1 MHSGAEF
8 ESSAV
13 GQRVRAGSNE
23 HADVLFVSMPY
34 VSIERPS
41 VALGTLAASLRDA
54 GISCRT
60 IYGNLIFAE
69 RIGVIAYQWL
79 NNSDITL
86 QIGEW
91 TFSEVAFRRQIR
103 DIDEYINALV
113 HEGLPRE
120 NLKETLLGVRD
131 IAQTFI
137 EELAVQVV
145 AQKPRIVGCSS
156 VFQQHCASLALL
168 RRIREIDPSIV
179 TMLGGAN
186 CESSMGAI
194 THAQY
199 SWIDFVVSG
208 EADKLLPELCQLIFD
223 RGPDLAS
230 DQFPYGVLGPKSRG
244 TAQDPIRNPPRA
256 IIDDLD
262 QIPVPYFDDYFEQLE
277 LSPLRDWILPCLPI
291 ETSRGCWW
299 GAKHHCTF
307 CGLNGVGMTFRAK
320 SEERVQREVTTLA
333 ERHGLTKFM
342 TVDNIL
348 DNRYFGKVLPSMA
361 ARGDLRVFYETKANL
376 TRAQVEMLSRAGVRW
391 IQPGI
396 EALHDDLLA
405 LLKKGTTVTVNV
417 QLLKWARRYGV
428 WVVWNHLYAA
438 PGDDPQWYETIA
450 EWLPLI
456 WHLQPPAG
464 GGMNRIRYD
473 RFSPYF
479 NTPEQFG
486 LKLTPYWAYA
496 HAYPLDH
503 NGLMQQA
510 YFFCHDGDNPP
521 APLRLIGLIN
531 RWAEL
536 FYGAQE
542 SSVALPRRSNDAPVL
557 AMTDDGARIRI
568 RDTRPCAVVE
578 HHLLDPLESRICRAT
593 DAAKGDRAVA
603 AAVRAMGATD
613 SDAAIDAAL
622 QRLVDAKLIANFD
635 GRYLCLAVDDEP
647 IPYLSFEEFAGGLA
661 LLGGPWKPK
670 RAVHHDPWATPIKEM
685 F

>member
-1 MHSGAEF
+1 MQSGARD
-8 ESSAV
+8 S
-13 GQRVRAGSNE
+13 RAAYRNSVCEGSE
-23 HADVLFVSMPY
+23 QADVLFASMPY

-41 VALGTLAASLRDA
+41 VALGTLAAALHGA

-60 IYGNLIFAE
+60 EYGNLTFAE
-69 RIGVIAYQWL
+69 RIGIIPYQWI

-91 TFSEVAFRRQIR
+91 TFSEVAFRQPIR
-103 DIDEYINALV
+103 GVEDYVARLV
-113 HEGLPRE
+113 AEGLPQE
-120 NLKETLLGVRD
+120 NLRETLLGVREV
-131 IAQTFI
+131 ARGFI
-137 EELAVQVV
+137 DDMAERIV
-145 AQKPRIVGCSS
+145 ASGPRIVGCSS

-168 RRIREIDPSIV
+168 RRVRELDPSII

-194 THAQY
+194 THQQY
-199 SWIDFVVSG
+199 PWVDFVVSG
-208 EADKLLPELCQLIFD
+208 EADKLLPELCALLFEHGVHIA
-223 RGPDLAS
+223 PHLL
-230 DQFPYGVLGPKSRG
+230 PYGVLGPSTRG
-244 TAQDPIRNPPRA
+244 TAQNPIANPPRA

-262 QIPVPYFDDYFEQLE
+262 EIPVPYFDDYFEQLE
-277 LSPLRDWILPCLPI
+277 RSALRDWVLPCLPI

-307 CGLNGVGMTFRAK
+307 CGLNGAGMTFRAK
-320 SEERVQREVTTLA
+320 SQERVEHEVTWLS

-361 ARGDLRVFYETKANL
+361 ERGDLRVFYETKANL
-376 TRAQVEMLSRAGVRW
+376 SRTQVELLSRAGVRW

-396 EALHDDLLA
+396 EALHDDLLT
-405 LLKKGTTVTVNV
+405 LLKKGTTVPVNV

-438 PGDDPQWYETIA
+438 PGDDPAWYDAIA
-450 EWLPLI
+450 DWIPLI

-479 NTPEQFG
+479 NTPDTFG

-496 HAYPLDH
+496 HAYPLDEQ
-503 NGLMQQA
+503 GLREQA
-510 YFFCHDGDNPP
+510 YFFCHDGENPP

-536 FYGAQE
+536 FYGSPE
-542 SSVALPRRSNDAPVL
+542 SSVALPRRSEDAPVL
-557 AMTDDGARIRI
+557 AMQDAGTRIRI
-568 RDTRPCAVVE
+568 RDTRPCAIVE

-593 DAAKGDRAVA
+593 DTAKGDRAVA
-603 AAVRAMGATD
+603 AAVRTAGASEPD
-613 SDAAIDAAL
+613 SAIDAAL
-622 QRLVDAKLIANFD
+622 ERLVAAKLIANFD
-635 GRYLCLAVDDEP
+635 GRYLCLAVDDDP
-647 IPYLSFEEFAGGLA
+647 VPYLSFEEFAGGLA
-661 LLGGPWKPK
+661 LLGGPRRPK
-670 RAVHHDPWATPIKEM
+670 RSNQHDPWDMPIREM